1 MKLNHLF
8 EAIGELT
15 PGQKK
20 YRTDIQLRDV
30 SKIRDRIYDLENAI
44 NSSKQLKYQF
54 SRDVALQTSLDN
66 LIQRVE
72 RKIAMLTK
80 AQDRPSPGVNQMLD
94 VLRTECSEF
103 IEHMVSTNKLLYRGL
118 RESADQF
125 EGRSRDDRTTKDSDI
140 KISEA
145 FDALLRQLGFE
156 ALRSNSIYTT
166 TNRDFASGYGRHLY
180 IIFPKNGYK
189 FMHTNKRDLIL
200 DSWADLMD
208 MDAVAE
214 FMTKLAE
221 WGEKNSPG
229 WEHSSLAYAIRDK
242 QWRRA
247 MSELRGNFR
256 WNDNDLKLP
265 ETYADVDW
273 STMTSTQSLL
283 QNFEP
288 DRTNIEAALLNG
300 HELLSNG
307 EYWALRDDKW
317 NSVIRSTFLKP
328 DQWEPY

>member
-1 MKLNHLF
+1 MKLTDLF

-20 YRTDIQLRDV
+20 YRTDIQLRDL
-30 SKIRDRIYDLENAI
+30 SKIRDRIYELRNAI
-44 NSSKQLKYQF
+44 ESSKQLKYQF
-54 SRDVALQTSLDN
+54 SRDAALQTSLDN

-72 RKIAMLTK
+72 RKIAMLTR
-80 AQDRPSPGVNQMLD
+80 AEARPSPGAGRMID

-103 IEHMVSTNKLLYRGL
+103 IEHMVNTNRLLYRGL

-125 EGRSRDDRTTKDSDI
+125 EGRSRDDRTTKDSDA

-145 FDALLRQLGFE
+145 FDALLRKLGFE

-166 TNRDFASGYGRHLY
+166 TNRNFASGYGRYLY

-189 FMHTNKRDLIL
+189 FLHTNKRDLIL
-200 DSWADLMD
+200 DSWVELLD

-214 FMTKLAE
+214 FMIKLEA

-247 MSELRGNFR
+247 ITELRGNFR
-256 WNDNDLKLP
+256 WNDNELRLP
-265 ETYADVDW
+265 ESYADMDW
-273 STMTSTQSLL
+273 STMTSTQSLM

-288 DRTNIEAALLNG
+288 DRTNIEAAMLNG
-300 HELLSNG
+300 HELLING

-317 NSVIRSTFLKP
+317 NSLISSTFLKP